1 MHHNSKH
8 VLPVYKKNQYIL
20 ITCPL
25 HKSPHKMTKKSL
37 KTKLFSISG
46 WNERL
51 SNHRSCIK
59 RMRGKLAKDCIK
71 CLKHRVGP
79 VTSSAADSTV
89 FFLFC
94 YNTNIYKMWKP
105 RKKIQRNYHPGHT
118 PKLLLLDF
126 CFICGTALV
135 QNRYHLNEPCFFLFI
150 YLVKS
155 RVLFFT
161 PENYF
166 CDDWSKRDNVHSVTI
181 FVL

>member
-1 MHHNSKH
+1 MKWKAQQSQ
-8 VLPVYKKNQYIL
+8 VLYQKNAQ
-20 ITCPL
+20 
-25 HKSPHKMTKKSL
+25 
-37 KTKLFSISG
+37 
-46 WNERL
+46 
-51 SNHRSCIK
+51 
-59 RMRGKLAKDCIK
+59 
-71 CLKHRVGP
+71 RVGRGLHQMP
-79 VTSSAADSTV
+79 QASRRSRDFFCRRFNS

-166 CDDWSKRDNVHSVTI
+166 CDDWSKRENVHSVTI